1 MMFIGCI
8 LVVLSV
14 HILFNECTGCTS
26 DVLSVYSLISGCT
39 AYTDGVQCVPW
50 AYSVCHRR
58 TIVYRTGHGFPQISD
73 QMSIRGTQCTRKKFG
88 SNEYVDQMN
97 VDQIN

>member
-50 AYSVCHRR
+50 AYSVCRGR
-58 TIVYRTGHGFPQISD
+58 TVCAIGVRLFTVRDMVFLKSRT
-73 QMSIRGTQCTRKKFG
+73 K
-88 SNEYVDQMN
+88 
-97 VDQIN
+97 